1 MMNEKTK
8 TELKFTEN
16 MPANVVDL
24 LLTLALS
31 ENEYYANKALL
42 ELKKSDLLIGT
53 DWEKELQKKKP
64 TIAEKEAWIQTRPV
78 IMKIE
83 EDVRA
88 ARIKKNFHQ
97 RLFDAVMEDKVFLE
111 DYIPDNVNGDDV
123 ERRG

>member
-24 LLTLALS
+24 L
-31 ENEYYANKALL
+31 
-42 ELKKSDLLIGT
+42 
-53 DWEKELQKKKP
+53 
-64 TIAEKEAWIQTRPV
+64 TRPG

-111 DYIPDNVNGDDV
+111 DYIPDNVKSGDDV